1 MTQATTELSPD
12 ATTVAP
18 GASACLLR
26 EVSHSFNTSVVLHPI
41 DLDLGRGSLL
51 VVRGSNG
58 SGKSTLLRI
67 IAGLLRPTTGGR
79 SAEGTSLL
87 LASGEGARRRDRVE
101 RALHTVAAI
110 SGGEIHGGVESVL
123 GGVGLSPTV
132 ARRRVAELSSGQRDR
147 LTLAVAEVARAGLV
161 CLDEP
166 SAHMDSGGAQT
177 VAASVQRLRARGR
190 SVVVAT
196 HDPGLD
202 LLPADTVLTLEAGRV
217 VRVVP

>member
-1 MTQATTELSPD
+1 GPGASHHHLPAAPLRHRDRAAAGHVRARLQRSRRQQVTQATTELSPD

-101 RALHTVAAI
+101 R
-110 SGGEIHGGVESVL
+110 
-123 GGVGLSPTV
+123 
-132 ARRRVAELSSGQRDR
+132 
-147 LTLAVAEVARAGLV
+147 
-161 CLDEP
+161 
-166 SAHMDSGGAQT
+166 
-177 VAASVQRLRARGR
+177 
-190 SVVVAT
+190 
-196 HDPGLD
+196 
-202 LLPADTVLTLEAGRV
+202 
-217 VRVVP
+217 